1 MAQDKRVFIGGMDK
15 DSDPRL
21 IKDGDYRDALNIRN
35 IASMDGTSGSVEN
48 IEGNTLVPFSFIDEV
63 DQTIEFTSSSDG
75 QIVVEEVPVE
85 QIFRSQQIIFNGKEE
100 YNVVIAFFMY
110 YQTVTVNS
118 DGSVTLNEPGLVQ
131 PSTYIDQPFLSPNPL
146 GSAAY
151 FEWIGNLEST
161 KTTDVI
167 VNNLFGPGAQLSSL
181 NVQDYTTGQMIQ
193 IQVESIVD
201 NSGNPLVA
209 GSGTNF
215 VTPIT
220 VTYRSLTPNAYFH
233 LNFRSPFSQVD
244 DELWSETI
252 TSNNP
257 NGGLWISASSQLVIG
272 SELGFITMDPETDGI
287 NFNVDD
293 ENTVYSGGL
302 PISTTGATWDLE
314 VNGDE
319 PTDPTVTPDSDNNVN
334 IYTWDD
340 LGNGNININEF
351 VPMTDKVP
359 ETGSGGIY
367 EFDPNQSQLT
377 EFLTDTVKGD
387 DIGPVIV
394 TGGGGIVTVIS
405 NVSTDFLPS
414 TPMVGKNRSTQRN
427 TAPNLKT
434 YNLLEYYYNSDEV
447 IESAG
452 FSINEGTLTFSGVE
466 VTAGE
471 LYTLKAPILSG
482 KAHKL
487 TYDVSGLPSNNAF
500 EFRVFDRFFPG
511 AVSDGAG
518 ESFFTSSVNYS
529 YIAIVFRNDFSAS
542 DTMTITNLR
551 LLLEKVETDK
561 LTIRFQTTLGIDFN
575 LGFATSEEDLREK
588 LRQGKDVTKVPQWY
602 PGTSLTLTKRTVG
615 NQDDVD
621 VVDSFEYQDLQ
632 EQLSEALDNVNDLS
646 DQIDTLTNN
655 HAVELE
661 NLNNQLA
668 TDASAAAAALDAAND
683 AYSVLQDEKDD
694 IQLSLDSLENIILEI
709 DDVNSEADITTLI
722 NEYETNKDDVNQALT
737 NIVANLSEVDS
748 NIISNTA
755 LSAQVADL
763 TNKLDEAYA
772 LIGLQQDTIFD
783 KDQQIINLANEVSR
797 LEGKLSEANS
807 EINRLKDEVQSLTNE
822 LSIAQSQIDS
832 LKIINEQLNLL
843 IESGNLESQANA
855 ETIRDLT
862 QRLNEALGLINSLEG
877 TIESQDGEILSL
889 NDVIDILNTRI
900 ELLQSQ
906 LNTQQSDSESNT
918 QELQEEINQLTLLN
932 NSLTTKLDFA
942 DQQIDTLEATIEA
955 NSQYVITQ
963 AEFNTLQ
970 DKYNDLA
977 SSFSDL
983 EFYFDELLIQFN
995 QSQANVDDG
1004 ITQADVDA
1012 AFDAGVAS
1020 VDISNIISEH
1030 DQLNTHTSGTELI
1043 TNGDFKEPVTSW
1055 AGENWVFQDGFAIS
1069 NSRSIGES
1077 KGLAQRLDLDIGS
1090 YFLNVDTLE
1099 ISGCNLRVVFLS
1111 DKGEVVLKQTIDAKE
1126 NKIKLIQLARKCKSV
1141 IIFVNQDK
1149 QESKDYNV
1157 VIDEISLKT
1166 FSNDGSV
1173 TAKLILELLAYI
1185 NQVDAQTQNLESI
1198 VLDQIRTIR
1207 SLRNELEQAREDI
1220 IEYVQALHSSNDNIV
1235 SLASVMLDVIS
1246 DLGISSTVTAE
1257 DVANLT
1263 NTFNSEQL
1271 SLSEAISSQSNLVNS
1286 LTSLLSEVDGSSIS
1300 SSPNNE
1306 KWLLTI
1312 SGGFPVETSYSM
1324 WLFDNAG
1331 NQNLLIKNP
1340 NIPDLETL
1348 DLNDLANQNNNF
1360 LQNNGFT
1367 LIRGFADMPNQRI
1380 QNHLT
1385 PASAGVQSGFSQ
1397 SSEPE
1402 WKIIQALNDISGRTN
1417 YNNELHRYVD
1427 DEFYDGNPNT
1437 FYVPF
1442 YSPQVEKSFTI
1453 KFTFL
1458 NYNPRLAV
1466 VDTNGNPYSSSSTG
1480 DRILGNRGNQRP
1492 IATSTSYLENLG
1504 VTDGLQIEIEFLGGE
1519 TGWEL
1524 YKYKS
1529 TLGTLEKINSQQS
1542 VPLIVDNTKTWSFN
1556 LSNPSDPDYILPGG
1570 ANTILHIEKIQEAPS
1585 SSSRIASDGV
1595 ESFVNALTLPSYN
1608 GQNLNSNSY
1617 MNPSSSSDIIMNKSR
1632 DIEPDLSAHVL
1643 GAKRVSKNKI

>member
-100 YNVVIAFFMY
+100 YNVVVAFYMY

-118 DGSVTLNEPGLVQ
+118 DGSVTLNEPGSVDS
-131 PSTYIDQPFLSPNPL
+131 STYIDQPFMFANPL
-146 GSAAY
+146 GSANY

-161 KTTDVI
+161 KTTTRLVENI
-167 VNNLFGPGAQLSSL
+167 FGPGGAWNAL

-193 IQVESIVD
+193 IQVESILD

-209 GSGTNF
+209 GSSTNAA
-215 VTPIT
+215 TPIT
-220 VTYRSLTPNAYFH
+220 VTYKSLTPNAYFH

-351 VPMTDKVP
+351 VPITDKVP

-377 EFLTDTVKGD
+377 ELLTDTVKGD

-452 FSINEGTLTFSGVE
+452 FTINEGTLTFSGVE

-482 KAHKL
+482 RAHKL
-487 TYDVSGLPSNNAF
+487 TYDVSGLPSGNAF

-511 AVSDGAG
+511 AVSNGAG

-602 PGTSLTLTKRTVG
+602 PGTSLSLTKRTVG
-615 NQDDVD
+615 NQDDVNI
-621 VVDSFEYQDLQ
+621 VDSFEYQDLQ
-632 EQLSEALDNVNDLS
+632 EQLSEAIEEVNDLS

-655 HAVELE
+655 HAIALE
-661 NLNNQLA
+661 DLNNQLN
-668 TDASAAAAALDAAND
+668 TNSIDAAAALDAANA
-683 AYSVLQDEKDD
+683 AYDILQDEKDD
-694 IQLSLDSLENIILEI
+694 IQLSLNNLENIIIGI
-709 DDVNSEADITTLI
+709 DDEDSEANIITLI
-722 NEYETNKDDVNQALT
+722 NEYDTNKGDVVQSLT
-737 NIVANLSEVDS
+737 NIVANLSAIDTEL
-748 NIISNTA
+748 IANTD
-755 LSAQVADL
+755 LQAQVQDL
-763 TNKLDEAYA
+763 TNKLENAE
-772 LIGLQQDTIFD
+772 LQIAFQQGVIADQDKEILDLAD
-783 KDQQIINLANEVSR
+783 KVNR
-797 LEGKLSEANS
+797 LEGMLSEANS
-807 EINRLKDEVQSLTNE
+807 EINRLKDEVRDLTNE
-822 LSIAQSQIDS
+822 LSIAQSQIDD
-832 LKIINEQLNLL
+832 LKIINEELSLL
-843 IESGNLESQANA
+843 IESGNLESQADA

-862 QRLNEALGLINSLEG
+862 QRLNEALGLIDSQEG
-877 TIESQDGEILSL
+877 TIENQAGQILSL
-889 NDVIDILNTRI
+889 NDVITEAKDKI
-900 ELLQSQ
+900 ESLESQ
-906 LNTQQSDSESNT
+906 LASQQSESESSN
-918 QELQEEINQLTLLN
+918 QELQEEIDN
-932 NSLTTKLDFA
+932 LTTINNALQGKLDLA
-942 DQQIDTLEATIEA
+942 DQQINTLEATIAA
-955 NSQYVITQ
+955 NAQYTITL
-963 AEFNTLQ
+963 AEFNNLK
-970 DKYNDLA
+970 DKYSDLA
-977 SSFSDL
+977 SDFQDL
-983 EFYFDELLIQFN
+983 EFNYEALLEQFN

-1030 DQLNTHTSGTELI
+1030 DQLNTHTSGTELL
-1043 TNGDFKEPVTSW
+1043 TNGDFKDPVTSW
-1055 AGENWVFQDGFAIS
+1055 SGENWVFQDGFAIS
-1069 NSRSIGES
+1069 DSRNIGQS
-1077 KGLAQRLDLDIGS
+1077 KGLSQRLSLDIGS
-1090 YFLNVDTLE
+1090 YFLNVGILE
-1099 ISGCNLRVVFLS
+1099 ISGCNLDVIFLS
-1111 DKGEVVLKQTIDAKE
+1111 DKDEIVLREKIDAKGS
-1126 NKIKLIQLARKCKSV
+1126 KTKLIQLARKCESI

-1149 QESKDYNV
+1149 QAGKDYNV
-1157 VIDEISLKT
+1157 VIEEISLKT
-1166 FSNDGSV
+1166 FANDGSV
-1173 TAKLILELLAYI
+1173 NAELILELLAYI
-1185 NQVDAQTQNLESI
+1185 NQVDAQTQNLANK
-1198 VLDQIRTIR
+1198 VLDQRNVILDLQDE
-1207 SLRNELEQAREDI
+1207 LRQAKEDI
-1220 IEYVQALHSSNDNIV
+1220 IEYVQALHSSNDNII

-1286 LTSLLSEVDGSSIS
+1286 LSDLLSEVDGSSIT

-1312 SGGFPVETSYSM
+1312 TGGFPIVSSGD
-1324 WLFDNAG
+1324 LFLASTVA
-1331 NQNLLIKNP
+1331 NQSLIIKNP
-1340 NIPDLETL
+1340 NIPDL
-1348 DLNDLANQNNNF
+1348 NPIASSPNPQGNF
-1360 LQNNGFT
+1360 LENPGFS
-1367 LIRGFADMPNQRI
+1367 LIRGFADNSNYRNGGYLDGSI
-1380 QNHLT
+1380 TND
-1385 PASAGVQSGFSQ
+1385 VD
-1397 SSEPE
+1397 PE
-1402 WKIIQALNDISGRTN
+1402 YIILKDLNEIARRVN
-1417 YNNELHRYVD
+1417 YNTSLERWVD
-1427 DEFYDGNPNT
+1427 EEFYNGNPNT
-1437 FYVPF
+1437 FYTTF
-1442 YSPQVEKSFTI
+1442 YSPQAEKSFTI
-1453 KFTFL
+1453 KFTVL
-1458 NYNPRLAV
+1458 NINPRLLLVNA
-1466 VDTNGNPYSSSSTG
+1466 NGEPWNGSG
-1480 DRILGNRGNQRP
+1480 DKILGNRGNQRP
-1492 IATSTSYLENLG
+1492 IVTSTSYLENLEIN
-1504 VTDGLQIEIEFLGGE
+1504 DGLQIEIEFLNGE
-1519 TGWEL
+1519 TGWQF
-1524 YKYKS
+1524 YKQDS
-1529 TLGTLEKINSQQS
+1529 LSNSLQPISSQQS
-1542 VPLIVDNTKTWSFN
+1542 TPLIVDNTYNWNFN
-1556 LSNPSDPDYILPGG
+1556 ISNGNDTEYALPNG
-1570 ANTILHIEKIQEAPS
+1570 ANTILHVEKIQEAPS

-1608 GQNLNSNSY
+1608 EQNLNSNSY

>member
-100 YNVVIAFFMY
+100 YNVVVAFYMY

-118 DGSVTLNEPGLVQ
+118 DGSVTLNEPGSVDS
-131 PSTYIDQPFLSPNPL
+131 STYIDQPFMFANPL
-146 GSAAY
+146 GSANY

-161 KTTDVI
+161 KTTTRLVENI
-167 VNNLFGPGAQLSSL
+167 FGPGGAWNAL

-193 IQVESIVD
+193 IQVESILD

-209 GSGTNF
+209 GSSTNAA
-215 VTPIT
+215 TPIT
-220 VTYRSLTPNAYFH
+220 VTYKSLTPNAYFH

-377 EFLTDTVKGD
+377 ELLTDTVKGD

-482 KAHKL
+482 RAHKL
-487 TYDVSGLPSNNAF
+487 TYDVSGLPSGNAF

-511 AVSDGAG
+511 AVSNGAG

-602 PGTSLTLTKRTVG
+602 PGTSLSLTKRTVG
-615 NQDDVD
+615 NQDDVNI
-621 VVDSFEYQDLQ
+621 VDSFEYQDLQ
-632 EQLSEALDNVNDLS
+632 EQLSEAIEEVNDLS

-655 HAVELE
+655 HAIALE
-661 NLNNQLA
+661 DLNNQLN
-668 TDASAAAAALDAAND
+668 TNSIDAAAALDAANA
-683 AYSVLQDEKDD
+683 AYDILQDEKDD
-694 IQLSLDSLENIILEI
+694 IQLSLNNLENIIVEI
-709 DDVNSEADITTLI
+709 DDVDSEANIITLI
-722 NEYETNKDDVNQALT
+722 NEYDTNKGDVVQSLT
-737 NIVANLSEVDS
+737 NIVANLSAIDTEL
-748 NIISNTA
+748 IANTD
-755 LSAQVADL
+755 LQAQVQDL
-763 TNKLDEAYA
+763 TNKLENAE
-772 LIGLQQDTIFD
+772 LQIAFQQGVIADQDKEILDLAD
-783 KDQQIINLANEVSR
+783 KVSR
-797 LEGKLSEANS
+797 LEGMLSEANS
-807 EINRLKDEVQSLTNE
+807 EINRLKDEVRDLTNE
-822 LSIAQSQIDS
+822 LSIAQSQIDD
-832 LKIINEQLNLL
+832 LKIINEELSLL
-843 IESGNLESQANA
+843 IESGNLESQADA

-862 QRLNEALGLINSLEG
+862 QRLNEALGLIDSQEG
-877 TIESQDGEILSL
+877 TIESQAGEILSL
-889 NDVIDILNTRI
+889 NDVITEAKDKI
-900 ELLQSQ
+900 ESLESQ
-906 LNTQQSDSESNT
+906 LASQQSESESSN
-918 QELQEEINQLTLLN
+918 QELQEEIDN
-932 NSLTTKLDFA
+932 LTTINNALQGKLDLA
-942 DQQIDTLEATIEA
+942 DQQINTLEATIAA
-955 NSQYVITQ
+955 NAQYTITL
-963 AEFNTLQ
+963 AEFNNLK
-970 DKYNDLA
+970 DKYSDLA
-977 SSFSDL
+977 SDFQDL
-983 EFYFDELLIQFN
+983 EFNYEALLEQFN

-1030 DQLNTHTSGTELI
+1030 DQLNTHTSGTELL
-1043 TNGDFKEPVTSW
+1043 TNGDFKDPVTSW
-1055 AGENWVFQDGFAIS
+1055 SGENWVFQDGFAIS
-1069 NSRSIGES
+1069 DSRNIGQS
-1077 KGLAQRLDLDIGS
+1077 KGLSQRLSLDIGS
-1090 YFLNVDTLE
+1090 YFLNVGILE
-1099 ISGCNLRVVFLS
+1099 ISGCNLDVIFLS
-1111 DKGEVVLKQTIDAKE
+1111 DKDEIVLREKIDAKGS
-1126 NKIKLIQLARKCKSV
+1126 KTKLIQLARKCESI

-1149 QESKDYNV
+1149 QAGKDYNV
-1157 VIDEISLKT
+1157 VIEEISLKT
-1166 FSNDGSV
+1166 FANDGSV
-1173 TAKLILELLAYI
+1173 NAELILELLAYI
-1185 NQVDAQTQNLESI
+1185 NQVDAQTQNLANK
-1198 VLDQIRTIR
+1198 VLDQRNVILDLQDE
-1207 SLRNELEQAREDI
+1207 LRQAKEDI
-1220 IEYVQALHSSNDNIV
+1220 IEYVQALHSSNDNII

-1286 LTSLLSEVDGSSIS
+1286 LSDLLSEVDGSSIT

-1312 SGGFPVETSYSM
+1312 TGGFPIVSSGD
-1324 WLFDNAG
+1324 LFLASTVA
-1331 NQNLLIKNP
+1331 NQSLIIKNP
-1340 NIPDLETL
+1340 NIPDL
-1348 DLNDLANQNNNF
+1348 NPIASSPNPQGNF
-1360 LQNNGFT
+1360 LENPGFS
-1367 LIRGFADMPNQRI
+1367 LIRGFADNSNYRNGGYLDGSI
-1380 QNHLT
+1380 TND
-1385 PASAGVQSGFSQ
+1385 VD
-1397 SSEPE
+1397 PE
-1402 WKIIQALNDISGRTN
+1402 YIILKDLNEIARRVN
-1417 YNNELHRYVD
+1417 YNTSLERWVD
-1427 DEFYDGNPNT
+1427 EEFYNGNPNT
-1437 FYVPF
+1437 FYTTF
-1442 YSPQVEKSFTI
+1442 YSPQAEKSFTI
-1453 KFTFL
+1453 KFTVL
-1458 NYNPRLAV
+1458 NINPRLLLVNA
-1466 VDTNGNPYSSSSTG
+1466 NGEPWNGSG
-1480 DRILGNRGNQRP
+1480 DKILGNRGNQRP
-1492 IATSTSYLENLG
+1492 IVTSTSYLENLEIN
-1504 VTDGLQIEIEFLGGE
+1504 DGLQIEIEFLNGE
-1519 TGWEL
+1519 TGWQF
-1524 YKYKS
+1524 YKQDS
-1529 TLGTLEKINSQQS
+1529 LSNSLQPISSQQS
-1542 VPLIVDNTKTWSFN
+1542 TPLIVDNTYNWNFN
-1556 LSNPSDPDYILPGG
+1556 ISNGNDTEYALPNG
-1570 ANTILHIEKIQEAPS
+1570 ANTILHVEKIQEAPS

-1608 GQNLNSNSY
+1608 EQNLNSNSY